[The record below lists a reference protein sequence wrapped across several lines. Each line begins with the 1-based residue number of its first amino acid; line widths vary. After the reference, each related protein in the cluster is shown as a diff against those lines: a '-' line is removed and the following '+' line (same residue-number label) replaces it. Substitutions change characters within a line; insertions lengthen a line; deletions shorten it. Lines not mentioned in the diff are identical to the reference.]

1 MKLFFCFGIIALFS
15 FSAIGEQPIVLKNIK
30 SNFVKTQK
38 DLYVSKYEVSN
49 LDYRLFLADLLS
61 NKKTGIYNH
70 CFPDTLVWKAKPQN
84 TAPLVEFY
92 FRHPSYDQYPVVGVS
107 YAAALQYCDWLTEQY
122 NQDPNRK
129 HKKVLFKLPSKEEW
143 IFAANKGDTS
153 KMYTW
158 GTGFM
163 QNNRKQY
170 LCNFK
175 HTRFVFDSSTHK
187 YNEFNDELESIILSP
202 INAFYPNSFG
212 LYNMCGNVAEMIE
225 EQGIA
230 KGGSFQ
236 EPAYQ
241 VRISSEKSYT
251 KPQADIGFRVVM
263 KVLED

>member
-1 MKLFFCFGIIALFS
+1 
-15 FSAIGEQPIVLKNIK
+15 
-30 SNFVKTQK
+30 
-38 DLYVSKYEVSN
+38 
-49 LDYRLFLADLLS
+49 
-61 NKKTGIYNH
+61 
-70 CFPDTLVWKAKPQN
+70 
-84 TAPLVEFY
+84 
-92 FRHPSYDQYPVVGVS
+92 
-107 YAAALQYCDWLTEQY
+107 
-122 NQDPNRK
+122 
-129 HKKVLFKLPSKEEW
+129 VLFKLPSKEEW

-187 YNEFNDELESIILSP
+187 LNEFNDEQQTIILSP

-212 LYNMCGNVAEMIE
+212 LYNMCGNVAEMME

-241 VRISSEKSYT
+241 VRISSEKSYA

-263 KVLED
+263 KVMED

>member
-1 MKLFFCFGIIALFS
+1 MKLAFSIGFIALVS
-15 FSAIGEQPIVLKNIK
+15 FSIIEDQPLALKNIK

-38 DLYVSKYEVSN
+38 DLYVSRYEVSN
-49 LDYRLFLADLLS
+49 LDYRNFLADLLS

-70 CFPDTLVWKAKPQN
+70 CFPDTLVWKANPKI
-84 TAPLVEFY
+84 ASPLVQFY
-92 FRHPSYDQYPVVGVS
+92 FRHTSYDQYPVVGVS
-107 YAAALQYCDWLTEQY
+107 YEAALQYCAWLTEKY
-122 NQDPNRK
+122 HEDANRK
-129 HKKVLFKLPSKEEW
+129 HKKVVFKLPSKEEW

-158 GTGFM
+158 GTGFV

-175 HTRFVFDSSTHK
+175 HTNFVFDSSSKK
-187 YNEFNDELESIILSP
+187 YNEINTDQQTYILSP
-202 INAFYPNSFG
+202 IQSFYPNSFG

-225 EQGIA
+225 ETGIA

-236 EPAYQ
+236 DPAYQ

-251 KPQADIGFRVVM
+251 KAQVDIGFRVVM

>member
-1 MKLFFCFGIIALFS
+1 MKLVFSIGIIALVS
-15 FSAIGEQPIVLKNIK
+15 FSAIGDQPLVMKNIK

-49 LDYRLFLADLLS
+49 LDYRNFLADLLS
-61 NKKTGIYNH
+61 NKKTSIYNH
-70 CFPDTLVWKAKPQN
+70 CFPDTLVWKANPQN
-84 TAPLVEFY
+84 ASPLVTFY

-107 YAAALQYCDWLTEQY
+107 HEAALQYCAWLTEKY
-122 NQDPNRK
+122 HEDANRK
-129 HKKVLFKLPSKEEW
+129 YKKVVFKLPSKEEW

-158 GTGFM
+158 GTGFV

-175 HTRFVFDSSTHK
+175 HANFVFDSSSKK
-187 YNEFNDELESIILSP
+187 YNEIDTDQQIYILSP
-202 INAFYPNSFG
+202 IQSFYPNSFG

-225 EQGIA
+225 EMGIA

-236 EPAYQ
+236 DPAYQ

-251 KPQADIGFRVVM
+251 KAQADIGFRVVM

>member
-1 MKLFFCFGIIALFS
+1 MKFVFSIGIIALVS
-15 FSAIGEQPIVLKNIK
+15 FSAIGDQPLVLKNIK

-49 LDYRLFLADLLS
+49 LDYRNFLADLLS
-61 NKKTGIYNH
+61 NKKTVIYNH
-70 CFPDTLVWKAKPQN
+70 CFPDTLVWKANPQI
-84 TAPLVEFY
+84 ASPLVTFY

-107 YAAALQYCDWLTEQY
+107 YEAALQYCAWLTEKY
-122 NQDPNRK
+122 HEDANRK
-129 HKKVLFKLPSKEEW
+129 YKKVVFKLPSKEEW

-158 GTGFM
+158 GTGFV

-175 HTRFVFDSSTHK
+175 HTNFVFDSSSNR
-187 YNEFNDELESIILSP
+187 YNEINADQQTYILSP
-202 INAFYPNSFG
+202 IQSFYPNSFG

-225 EQGIA
+225 ENGIA

-236 EPAYQ
+236 DPAYQ
-241 VRISSEKSYT
+241 VRISSEKFYT
-251 KPQADIGFRVVM
+251 KAQADIGFRVVM